1 VKQLKSQA
9 FLAFS
14 SNAEFIL
21 SQSPKAPK
29 AQRVTRSANFKKIYT
44 LKSGPQRSTKRNIPS
59 QKTTCLL
66 KNNDRLS

>member
-21 SQSPKAPK
+21 SQSPKGTK
-29 AQRVTRSANFKKIYT
+29 GHKSANFKKIYT